1 MRRFWNWLT
10 PEPHNDN
17 PDAGSVRVL
26 RISGTIA
33 EESWFDDDITPSI
46 FASELNAESGPVTV
60 WLNSPGGDVVAAAQI
75 YNMLIDYPGTVTVN
89 IDGIAASAASVIAM
103 AATKVAMSPVSMFMI
118 HNPATMAVGDKDELA
133 RAMSML
139 DSVKESILNAY
150 QEKTGLSR
158 AKLSKLMDQETWM
171 DARAAIDM
179 GFADELLTNQRDPMF
194 VIEPGEEPDGDEPDE
209 VESPDGSGEDEV
221 DSPDE
226 PDEDEED
233 EDPKHQVFPPKKNE
247 RLGVVF
253 SRRAAEQKLV
263 AHLTATSPPRPVRPP
278 RPSVTPAVPVGRRV
292 LDLYAE
298 LANQPH

>member
-17 PDAGSVRVL
+17 PDADSVRVL

-33 EESWFDDDITPSI
+33 EESWFDDDITPAI
-46 FASELNAESGPVTV
+46 FAAELNAGSGPVTI

-103 AATKVAMSPVSMFMI
+103 AASTVAMSPVSMLMI

-139 DSVKESILNAY
+139 ESVKDSIINAY
-150 QEKTGLSR
+150 QLKTGLSR
-158 AKLSKLMDQETWM
+158 AKLSKLMDAETWM

-179 GFADELLTNQRDPMF
+179 GFADELLTGERNPMF
-194 VIEPGEEPDGDEPDE
+194 AVSPEKPDDDL
-209 VESPDGSGEDEV
+209 DDDEDEA

-226 PDEDEED
+226 PDDDEKRL
-233 EDPKHQVFPPKKNE
+233 PFPLTKNE

-253 SRRAAEQKLV
+253 SRRASEQKLV
-263 AHLTATSPPRPVRPP
+263 AHLTGTSPPKPVRPP
-278 RPSVTPAVPVGRRV
+278 RATIQPAAPLGRRV
-292 LDLYAE
+292 CDLYAE
-298 LANQPH
+298 LINQPH

>member
-17 PDAGSVRVL
+17 PDADSVRVL

-33 EESWFDDDITPSI
+33 EESWFDDDITPAI
-46 FASELNAESGPVTV
+46 FAAELNAGSGPVTI

-75 YNMLIDYPGTVTVN
+75 YNMFIDYPGTVTVN

-103 AATKVAMSPVSMFMI
+103 AASTVAMSPVSMLMI

-139 DSVKESILNAY
+139 ESVKDSIINAY
-150 QEKTGLSR
+150 QLKTGLSR
-158 AKLSKLMDQETWM
+158 AKLSKLMDAETWM

-179 GFADELLTNQRDPMF
+179 GFADELLTGERNPMF
-194 VIEPGEEPDGDEPDE
+194 AVSPEKPDDDL
-209 VESPDGSGEDEV
+209 DDDEDEA

-226 PDEDEED
+226 PDDDEKRL
-233 EDPKHQVFPPKKNE
+233 PFPLTKNE

-253 SRRAAEQKLV
+253 SRRASEQKLV
-263 AHLTATSPPRPVRPP
+263 AHLTATSPPKPVRPP
-278 RPSVTPAVPVGRRV
+278 RATIQPAAPLGRRV
-292 LDLYAE
+292 CDLYAE
-298 LANQPH
+298 LINQPH

>member
-1 MRRFWNWLT
+1 MIRFWNWLT
-10 PEPHNDN
+10 PEPSTD
-17 PDAGSVRVL
+17 PDADAVRVL

-33 EESWFDDDITPSI
+33 EESWFDDDVTPGI
-46 FASELNAESGPVTV
+46 FASELNAGSGPVTI

-103 AATKVAMSPVSMFMI
+103 AASTVAMSPVSMLMI

-150 QEKTGLSR
+150 QEKTNLSR
-158 AKLSKLMDQETWM
+158 AKLSKLMDAETWM

-179 GFADELLTNQRDPMF
+179 GFADELLT
-194 VIEPGEEPDGDEPDE
+194 GERSPAFNVKPDE
-209 VESPDGSGEDEV
+209 ELEDDEDEV

-226 PDEDEED
+226 PDDEGE
-233 EDPKHQVFPPKKNE
+233 ELKRPPFSPKNAGQ
-247 RLGVVF
+247 GTVF
-253 SRRAAEQKLV
+253 SRRASEQKLI
-263 AHLTATSPPRPVRPP
+263 AHLTASSPPRPVRPP
-278 RPSVTPAVPVGRRV
+278 RPTVTPAVPVGRRV
-292 LDLYAE
+292 CDLYAE
-298 LANQPH
+298 LINQPH